1 MSVRSRMCPVPFPGK
16 VTADL
21 MTFDGRDMLKIS
33 PLQRRK
39 ITGKDVAMIFQEP
52 MTSLNP
58 CFTIGFQIMEALKVH
73 EKGSRAER
81 RRRAIE
87 LLDRVGIPAPEQRLS
102 SFPHQMSGVMNMR
115 VMIAMAIACH
125 PRLLLTVEPTKL
137 GRANVCA
144 P

>member
-1 MSVRSRMCPVPFPGK
+1 MHRLERRSRTGESPTARGPVRAGEGVDLTIEGGELVCIVGESGSVKSMSMLALMGLVPFPGK

-33 PLQRRK
+33 PRQRRT

-81 RRRAIE
+81 RRREI
-87 LLDRVGIPAPEQRLS
+87 
-102 SFPHQMSGVMNMR
+102 
-115 VMIAMAIACH
+115 
-125 PRLLLTVEPTKL
+125 
-137 GRANVCA
+137 GRAHV
-144 P
+144 